1 MKHSSDVEYIGA
13 LARDLHRL
21 AVRARKPLLA
31 YLLSL
36 VIAAS
41 EEI

>member
-1 MKHSSDVEYIGA
+1 MKQLSDVEYIGS
-13 LARDLHRL
+13 LARDLYKL
-21 AVRARKPLLA
+21 AVRARRPLLA

-41 EEI
+41 DEV